1 MIVGRYS
8 PERRKLEAELTM
20 ATSTRPAQQSGTN
33 QPANAGGRTLH
44 GGALASVLIALMAT
58 LLLAALDQTIVST
71 ALPTILHDLNGL
83 DRYAWVGTAYLLTST
98 TMIPIFGKL
107 SDQFGRKPFIVGG
120 VIVFLLGSALCGVS
134 QTMNQLII
142 FRAFQGIGAAA
153 IQGQIFTVVGD
164 IFTPAER
171 PRWQGV
177 FSTVFGFSSVIGPL
191 TGGWISDNSSWRWV
205 FYVNLPIGIIAL
217 ILLALYLPANI
228 SIRTASGL
236 GWAGIKRIDFSGSLL
251 AAAGTV
257 ALLLGLTWGGNGPTQ
272 GGYAWSSPQVL
283 ISLILAAVLLI
294 GFVVNEFFAKNAI
307 LPLHLFKN
315 RVFGVDAL
323 LSLFF
328 GMAFLSIIFYL
339 PLFIQYILGKS
350 ATESG
355 LVITPLTFALILASI
370 GGGQMIARTGRY
382 QWLLITG
389 AILLCVGVFFLTR
402 MSVDATLGDLT
413 WRMIIVGLGLG
424 AALPTLTIAAQ
435 NALPRNELGVGT
447 GAVTYLR
454 SLGSTLGIAI
464 LGTVVNNSFAT
475 EIANRLPAGASKLPP
490 KVLAFV
496 AQPQILAPGTG
507 PAKAKIIAEATQ
519 KAVAQATANVPPA
532 QQPAVTQQVTAQ
544 VQTLFDQIFH
554 ATKEA
559 FSAAI
564 IHGFGVALIICLV
577 VLVGTFFLK
586 DVPLRTSFAHPEAGK
601 NGAADLPPPVFE

>member
-1 MIVGRYS
+1 
-8 PERRKLEAELTM
+8 M
-20 ATSTRPAQQSGTN
+20 ATSTRPTQQPGVN
-33 QPANAGGRTLH
+33 QPASEGGRTLH

-83 DRYAWVGTAYLLTST
+83 DRYSWVGTAYLLTST

-120 VIVFLLGSALCGVS
+120 VIAFLVGSMLCGLS

-153 IQGQIFTVVGD
+153 IMGQIFTVIGD

-191 TGGWISDNSSWRWV
+191 TGGWISDNSTWRWV

-228 SIRTASGL
+228 SIRTAAGL
-236 GWAGIKRIDFSGSLL
+236 GWAGIRRVDFAGSAL
-251 AAAGTV
+251 AAGGTT
-257 ALLLGLTWGGNGPTQ
+257 ALLLGLTWGGNGPAQ
-272 GGYAWSSPQVL
+272 SGYAWDSPQVL
-283 ISLILAAVLLI
+283 IALILAGVLLI
-294 GFVVNEFFAKNAI
+294 GFVVNEYFAKNAI

-315 RVFGVDAL
+315 RVFGVDAV

-370 GGGQMIARTGRY
+370 GGGQLISRTGRY
-382 QWLLITG
+382 QWLIITG
-389 AILLCVGVFFLTR
+389 AALLCIGVFFLTQ
-402 MSVDATLGDLT
+402 MPVDATLSDLT

-447 GAVTYLR
+447 GAITYLR

-464 LGTVVNNSFAT
+464 LGTVVNNSFST
-475 EIANRLPAGASKLPP
+475 EIANRLPAGASNLPA
-490 KVLAFV
+490 KVLSFV
-496 AQPQILAPGTG
+496 AQPQVLAPTASA
-507 PAKAKIIAEATQ
+507 AKAQIVDAATQ
-519 KAVAQATANVPPA
+519 AAVAQATANVPPA
-532 QQPAVTQQVTAQ
+532 QQPAVAQQVTLQ
-544 VQTLFDQIFH
+544 VHTLFDQIFH

-559 FSAAI
+559 FAAAI
-564 IHGFGVALIICLV
+564 IHGFGVALIICLI

-586 DVPLRTSFAHPEAGK
+586 DVPLRTSFAPPDAGK
-601 NGAADLPPPVFE
+601 KGESHLPPPPVFE